1 MYLTTVSQYIDT
13 NGKVPLGDKLYSHL
27 HLVLVALLG
36 HKYVLKILNSQLMLL
51 HYLYS
56 TNFQFT
62 CLHIF

>member
-13 NGKVPLGDKLYSHL
+13 DGKVPLGDKLYSHL

-51 HYLYS
+51 HYLFY
-56 TNFQFT
+56 
-62 CLHIF
+62 H